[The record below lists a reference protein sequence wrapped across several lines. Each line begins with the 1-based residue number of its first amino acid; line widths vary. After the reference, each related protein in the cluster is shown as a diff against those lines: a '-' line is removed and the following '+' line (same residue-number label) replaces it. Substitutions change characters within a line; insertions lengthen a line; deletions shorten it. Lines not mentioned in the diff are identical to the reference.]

1 MIDDV
6 GSLFSA
12 VMQLFTLD
20 FTLYGYTFSWWQVF
34 AFSVVVGILV
44 KIFWEVFR

>member
-1 MIDDV
+1 MIEDV
-6 GSLFSA
+6 GSVLSS
-12 VMQLFTLD
+12 VMDLFTLE

-34 AFSVVVGILV
+34 AFSFVAAVLV